1 MCMYSQVTDMNSK
14 AQHLEQE
21 NMVLRELAAVTKASL
36 DATGQLPS
44 AVDISPFRA
53 RYDDESCMA
62 YHALYT

>member
-1 MCMYSQVTDMNSK
+1 MNSK

-53 RYDDESCMA
+53 R
-62 YHALYT
+62 